1 MDTAL
6 RHPDLGKLSHH
17 GTSAA
22 VQRRANVA
30 DGFKGAWNFGSDNVA
45 PIAPQIMAAMA
56 AANSGNIGSY
66 GADPWTTRLTQRL
79 RDIFE
84 TDLVAF
90 PVATGTA
97 ANALALSV
105 LVPPYGSVLC
115 AEDAHINTDEC
126 GAPEFFTGGAK
137 LVGLPTPDGRIKPE
151 QLAEPVEHA
160 RALGVHFM
168 QPAAVSITQAT
179 EWGAVYSPDEIAAL
193 SAATGP
199 QRLPLHM
206 DGARFANALVHLGCT
221 PAAMTWKAGVKV
233 LSLGATKNGAMA
245 AEAVIFFDP
254 HLARG
259 FEQRR
264 KRGAHLW
271 SKMRF
276 MSAQL
281 VAYLESDLWL
291 RNARHANAVA
301 ARLSEGLGAI
311 PGVRMLHP
319 VQANELFVV
328 MPEGMVAAL
337 LAEGFGF
344 YRWSSRLEGNET
356 VIRLVTSFATEP
368 AAAEALIA
376 AAARLANR

>member
-1 MDTAL
+1 M
-6 RHPDLGKLSHH
+6 
-17 GTSAA
+17 
-22 VQRRANVA
+22 A
-30 DGFKGAWNFGSDNVA
+30 DGTKANWNFGSDNVA
-45 PIAPQIMAAMA
+45 PIAPEILAAMA
-56 AANSGNIGSY
+56 AANHGNVGSY
-66 GADPWTTRLTQRL
+66 GADPWTQRLTQRL
-79 RDIFE
+79 RDVFE

-126 GAPEFFTGGAK
+126 GAPEFYTGGAK
-137 LVGLPTPDGRIKPE
+137 LVGLPAPDGRLSAE
-151 QLAEPVEHA
+151 QVAGPVEHA
-160 RALGVHFM
+160 RALGVHYV
-168 QPAAVSITQAT
+168 QPGAISITQST
-179 EWGAVYSPDEIAAL
+179 EWGAVYSVEEIAML
-193 SAATGP
+193 GAAG
-199 QRLPLHM
+199 QAHRLALHM
-206 DGARFANALVHLGCT
+206 DGARFANALVHLGCS
-221 PAAMTWKAGVKV
+221 PAEMTWKAGVKV
-233 LSLGATKNGAMA
+233 LSFGATKNGAMA

-281 VAYLESDLWL
+281 VAYLDDDLWL
-291 RNARHANAVA
+291 RNARRANAVA
-301 ARLSEGLGAI
+301 SRLAEGLSAI

-328 MPEGMVAAL
+328 MPESMVAAL
-337 LAEGFGF
+337 LAQGFYF
-344 YRWSSRLEGNET
+344 YRWSSRVEGDAT
-356 VIRLVTSFATEP
+356 VIRLVTSYATDP
-368 AAAEALIA
+368 AAAEALVA
-376 AAARLANR
+376 AATRLGNQ

>member
-1 MDTAL
+1 MAWMQ
-6 RHPDLGKLSHH
+6 GCVIQIWEILSPHA
-17 GTSAA
+17 TSAA
-22 VQRRANVA
+22 VQWRVSVA
-30 DGFKGAWNFGSDNVA
+30 DGLKGAWNFGSDNVA
-45 PIAPQIMAAMA
+45 PIAPEIMAAMA
-56 AANSGNIGSY
+56 AANSGNVGSY
-66 GADPWTTRLTQRL
+66 GADPWTARLTHRL

-126 GAPEFFTGGAK
+126 GAPEFYTAGAK
-137 LVGLPTPDGRIKPE
+137 LVGLPAPDGRIRPE
-151 QLAEPVEHA
+151 QLAEPIAHA
-160 RALGVHFM
+160 RALGVHYV
-168 QPAAVSITQAT
+168 QPAAVSITQST
-179 EWGAVYSPDEIAAL
+179 EWGAVYSPDDIAAL
-193 SAATGP
+193 SAAAQP
-199 QRLPLHM
+199 QGLPLHM

-221 PAAMTWKAGVKV
+221 PAAITWKAGVKV
-233 LSLGATKNGAMA
+233 LSFGATKNGAMA
-245 AEAVIFFDP
+245 VIFFDP
-254 HLARG
+254 GLARG

-264 KRGAHLW
+264 KRAAHLW

-281 VAYLESDLWL
+281 VAYLEDDLWL
-291 RNARHANAVA
+291 RNARRANAIA
-301 ARLSEGLGAI
+301 TRLAEGLGAV
-311 PGVRMLHP
+311 PGVRMLHA

-328 MPEGMVAAL
+328 MPEGMVASL

-344 YRWSSRLEGNET
+344 YRWSSRVEGNDT
-356 VIRLVTSFATEP
+356 VIRLVTSYATEP

-376 AAARLANR
+376 AAARLGHQ